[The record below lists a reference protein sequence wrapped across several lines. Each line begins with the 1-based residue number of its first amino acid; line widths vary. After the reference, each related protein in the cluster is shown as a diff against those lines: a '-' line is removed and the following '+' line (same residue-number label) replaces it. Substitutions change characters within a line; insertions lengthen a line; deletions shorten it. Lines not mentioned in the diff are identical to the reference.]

1 MKSGDAAGAAKQGEI
16 ALGLHGD
23 VTDRQVHF
31 LLVQAYWSTGRE
43 QDAERHAAA
52 IRALDERE
60 GK

>member
-1 MKSGDAAGAAKQGEI
+1 MRRARRSKVRSRSELQ
-16 ALGLHGD
+16 GD

-31 LLVQAYWSTGRE
+31 LLVQAYRSMGRE